1 MAILGA
7 LGGFMNNINWQF
19 IDSVFLTVEQ
29 YNSLIDKLRNKGLT
43 RIPTNGKR
51 LITGINKLRG
61 HYFLSNPN
69 IFGSAKNQLMLYV
82 ADPDDGYGVY
92 CVPTFKEKSMYGKME
107 LQSTDEISER
117 KYGYAAYEFINQE
130 FKNDFGVRLDSIYSN
145 KQNFKELYW
154 KIKKCVFSPINYITN
169 KELLKN
175 IVLTDCFKSD
185 ESSSYPAKLVKDL
198 PTLYGCEVYS
208 GRVEPTEEFPFAF
221 YVNSG
226 HLKIYGELDSREFN
240 NKFYPSYNDE
250 KSSWHHDDNLPEE
263 LDQTILCKKCIYNMS
278 KTINRLYEG
287 RKENPQYKDYMNM
300 CIGYFHTTQPRTGP
314 ICSHLA
320 SVVMARCIKSMI
332 ERAEHIEKEGN
343 SVLLIN
349 TDAVCWMG
357 KQSTISVPKEKKSLG
372 AFVVEHENCEMIISG
387 VKKYQI
393 KDGNNVKTVCSGLK
407 DEIKAMMKFGDIINY
422 DVDISYWTPDE
433 DGKLVLKTK
442 KL

>member
-130 FKNDFGVRLDSIYSN
+130 FKKDFGVRLDSIYSN

-169 KELLKN
+169 KELLK
-175 IVLTDCFKSD
+175 
-185 ESSSYPAKLVKDL
+185 
-198 PTLYGCEVYS
+198 
-208 GRVEPTEEFPFAF
+208 
-221 YVNSG
+221 
-226 HLKIYGELDSREFN
+226 LKIYRHYMDARFIL
-240 NKFYPSYNDE
+240 
-250 KSSWHHDDNLPEE
+250 EE
-263 LDQTILCKKCIYNMS
+263 LNQQKN
-278 KTINRLYEG
+278 
-287 RKENPQYKDYMNM
+287 
-300 CIGYFHTTQPRTGP
+300 FH
-314 ICSHLA
+314 
-320 SVVMARCIKSMI
+320 
-332 ERAEHIEKEGN
+332 
-343 SVLLIN
+343 LLF
-349 TDAVCWMG
+349 M
-357 KQSTISVPKEKKSLG
+357 
-372 AFVVEHENCEMIISG
+372 
-387 VKKYQI
+387 
-393 KDGNNVKTVCSGLK
+393 
-407 DEIKAMMKFGDIINY
+407 
-422 DVDISYWTPDE
+422 
-433 DGKLVLKTK
+433 
-442 KL
+442 